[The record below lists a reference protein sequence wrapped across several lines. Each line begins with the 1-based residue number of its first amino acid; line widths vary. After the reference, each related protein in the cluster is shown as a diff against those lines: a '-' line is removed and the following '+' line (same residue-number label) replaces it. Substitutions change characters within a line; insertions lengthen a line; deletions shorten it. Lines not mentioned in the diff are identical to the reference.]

1 MSVTLPNIAAVGYRV
16 DRVSVKA
23 VHVTGDALSRAADFL
38 DRRQGII
45 DVRFKLLDGDSEVPF
60 FLAYAE
66 RQGLRPDLGYVIRP
80 DTEAT
85 DDTGLVAPNLIV
97 SKLCSV
103 LSRLSALPDFPSAL
117 FAEVALALRAAHGVA
132 HSPLVGVRERG
143 LATLKSEVAMRFI
156 TENLVSEF
164 DPKALADA
172 CGMTPREMSRAFRV
186 THGLSPLNWRKW
198 QRIERAK
205 GLLAGTSQPL
215 GDIAAACGFSGL
227 VQFVRTFTSFEGI
240 SPLAWRRTVPVSAPA
255 DRPHVLP
262 LRSAPCLPVAAARG
276 RCPE

>member
-1 MSVTLPNIAAVGYRV
+1 MSVTLPNIAMAGYRI
-16 DRVSVKA
+16 DRVSVKTA
-23 VHVTGDALSRAADFL
+23 HVTGDALSRVADYL
-38 DRRQGII
+38 DRRQGIV
-45 DVRFKLLDGDSEVPF
+45 DVRFKLLDGDSAVPF

-66 RQGLRPDLGYVIRP
+66 RQGLRPDLGYIVRP
-80 DTEAT
+80 DTEAAEGT
-85 DDTGLVAPNLIV
+85 DQAAPDPIV

-103 LSRLSALPDFPSAL
+103 LSRLSVLSDFPSAL
-117 FAEVALALRAAHGVA
+117 FAEVALALRAAHGTA
-132 HSPLVGVRERG
+132 HSPLVGLRERG
-143 LATLKSEVAMRFI
+143 LATVKSEMAMRFI

-172 CGMTPREMSRAFRV
+172 CGMTPRELTRAFRV
-186 THGLSPLNWRKW
+186 THGLSPLNWRRW

-205 GLLAGTSQPL
+205 GYLADTSRPL
-215 GDIAAACGFSGL
+215 GEIAAACGFSGL

-255 DRPHVLP
+255 DRPRLLP
-262 LRSAPCLPVAAARG
+262 LRAAPCLPVAVARG